1 MDYQIIINDYIGD
14 HWAGTDKVSIQNQI
28 AKYKDEHVDVKI
40 SSLGG
45 SLDDGLD
52 IRQQFIDHGDVTAH
66 LHGFVASAATVIAM
80 GAKKIVMGKYAL
92 FLVHQCSNTVLVWE
106 QMNAD
111 DLQALIE
118 QLQKNKEDNE
128 KIDQVLAAMY
138 ASRCKNHTQEELLE
152 LLKESK
158 WLTAQEA
165 LEWGF
170 IDEIADTDED
180 APQMTNSLAKKFN
193 AAGLPLTGLEIQ
205 PDGGSFARSILDSLK
220 SIKDIL
226 TPKPKNSAVEEHS
239 TKLITMNEEL
249 IKVNALLAVESLTFE
264 DGKIALTE
272 DQMKAVENR
281 LNELES
287 QHDADVNTIAERD
300 NTISELTEQVAALQA
315 APADETSVVDEAS
328 VENHPVT
335 SKDLFN
341 NIKDL
346 I

>member
-28 AKYKDEHVDVKI
+28 AKYKDVHVDVKI

-106 QMNAD
+106 QMTAD

-226 TPKPKNSAVEEHS
+226 TSKPKNSAVEEHS

>member
-14 HWAGTDKVSIQNQI
+14 YWAGTDKVSIQNQI
-28 AKYKDEHVDVKI
+28 AKYKDEHIDVKI

-106 QMNAD
+106 QMNSD

-138 ASRCKNHTQEELLE
+138 ASRCKNHTQEELLD

-264 DGKIALTE
+264 DGKIALNE